1 MAEQVC
7 NAIECL
13 DAQGC
18 GIRVVFQKEGDR
30 FSYTIFGVSNG
41 EERPL
46 LSTVEGSADDFSP
59 PSPPFAE
66 LHQQGEM
73 SFLSG
78 ATTLGHWSM
87 SVEIRDGKIYFD
99 AACRAHKEID
109 NLGCTYRVHTSGV
122 DTSEY
127 ALELGAATTSESKG
141 GTLHIGPES
150 SALSAAQKFPTT
162 FQWRFSFGV

>member
-13 DAQGC
+13 DAQGH

-30 FSYTIFGVSNG
+30 FSHTVFSVGNG
-41 EERPL
+41 DERPL

-87 SVEIRDGKIYFD
+87 SVELRDGKIRFD
-99 AACRAHKEID
+99 AACRAHKEIS
-109 NLGCTYRVHTSGV
+109 NLGCTYRVHANA
-122 DTSEY
+122 Y
-127 ALELGAATTSESKG
+127 ALELGAATTSACEG
-141 GTLHIGPES
+141 DTLHIGPES
-150 SALSAAQKFPTT
+150 STAQKFPTT
-162 FQWRFSFGV
+162 FQWRFAFGI